1 MTDDVTN
8 AEVEIETSENQ
19 LTIRRTFDA
28 PRERVFE
35 AWTDPKQVDQWWG
48 PDGFTT
54 TTDEMEVRPGGVW
67 RFVMTG
73 FDGDEY
79 PNRIEYDEVEE
90 PERLA
95 YTHGSPDDPEQFRVV
110 VTFDDRGDSETDLT
124 MEMCFSSAE
133 ELDEAV
139 EFGADDGA
147 KQTLGRLA
155 DHLAVGSSV

>member
-1 MTDDVTN
+1 MTDDTTN
-8 AEVEIETSENQ
+8 AEAELETSENR

-35 AWTDPKQVDQWWG
+35 AWTDPEQVDQWWG
-48 PDGFTT
+48 PDGFAT

-67 RFVMTG
+67 RFMMTG
-73 FDGDEY
+73 PNGNEF
-79 PNRIEYDEVEE
+79 PNRIEYDAVEE

-110 VTFDDRGDSETDLT
+110 VTFDAQGDSETDLT

-155 DHLAVGSSV
+155 EHLANGGAT

>member
-1 MTDDVTN
+1 MTDDATN
-8 AEVEIETSENQ
+8 AEAELEPSENQ
-19 LTIRRTFDA
+19 LTIRRKFDA

-35 AWTDPKQVDQWWG
+35 AWTDPEQVDQWWG

-54 TTDEMEVRPGGVW
+54 TTNEMEVRPGGVW
-67 RFVMTG
+67 RFVMTSS
-73 FDGDEY
+73 DGDEH

-110 VTFDDRGDSETDLT
+110 VTFDDRSDSETDLA

-155 DHLAVGSSV
+155 DHLAAGSSV

>member
-1 MTDDVTN
+1 MTDDTTN
-8 AEVEIETSENQ
+8 EETKIETSERMM
-19 LTIRRTFDA
+19 TVRRTFDA

-35 AWTDPKQVDQWWG
+35 AWTDPEQVDQWWG
-48 PDGFTT
+48 PDGFMT
-54 TTDEMEVRPGGVW
+54 TTDEMDVRPGGVW
-67 RFVMTG
+67 RFVMISP
-73 FDGDEY
+73 DGDEY

-110 VTFDDRGDSETDLT
+110 VTFDVRGNGETDLT

-147 KQTLGRLA
+147 KQTLGCLA
-155 DHLAVGSSV
+155 EHLANGGAA